1 MFLKIVDLRPQYRT
15 DSLISAL
22 LGTTHYADVNATR
35 LDPGS
40 FNSIIGKD
48 VNTVIWNKIGQSEIL
63 HKRTSSIL
71 RRQVTV
77 IGEQVSILFSFW
89 LLFVQC
95 YSKYHLL

>member
-1 MFLKIVDLRPQYRT
+1 MFLKIVDLKPQYRT

-22 LGTTHYADVNATR
+22 RDDSLHDVNATR
-35 LDPGS
+35 FDLDF
-40 FNSIIGKD
+40 FNSIIGKY
-48 VNTVIWNKIGQSEIL
+48 VNTVIWNKIGQPDIV

-71 RRQVTV
+71 RRQITV

>member
-1 MFLKIVDLRPQYRT
+1 MAAQ
-15 DSLISAL
+15 SQSAPSKRRQVSARAL
-22 LGTTHYADVNATR
+22 PGGDNATR
-35 LDPGS
+35 FDLDF
-40 FNSIIGKD
+40 FNSIIAQD
-48 VNTVIWNKIGQSEIL
+48 VNTVIWNKIGQSDIV

-71 RRQVTV
+71 RRQITV